1 MTYESSRRAL
11 QELGR
16 DARFENDIGHY
27 NFRRWAANEVNRESL
42 LRQFSANFTTILRN
56 SY

>member
-27 NFRRWAANEVNRESL
+27 NFRRWAANEVNRE
-42 LRQFSANFTTILRN
+42 
-56 SY
+56 